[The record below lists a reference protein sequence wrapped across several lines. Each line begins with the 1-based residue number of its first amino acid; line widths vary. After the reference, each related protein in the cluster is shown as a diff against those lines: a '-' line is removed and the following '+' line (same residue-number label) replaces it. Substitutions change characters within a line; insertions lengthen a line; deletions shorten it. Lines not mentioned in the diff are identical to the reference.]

1 MNRMVYE
8 VQKEDYEK
16 RLAYYETGA
25 YQYAACFIAPGAAGE
40 QIFGKTA
47 ALELEWRRVV
57 GTSSNFAHTRT

>member
-1 MNRMVYE
+1 MVYE

-47 ALELEWRRVV
+47 ALEYLSGDELTW
-57 GTSSNFAHTRT
+57 NLA